1 MSKFTVREIPRFM
14 LLFITLNENIWKK
27 MHRITHVLRQLQEN
41 GAALTPESVLPS
53 PLTMHDITSSLPQV
67 PHGHHRNQS
76 QKAGIDTKVD
86 EYYFLITSV

>member
-27 MHRITHVLRQLQEN
+27 MHRITLVLRQLQEN

-53 PLTMHDITSSLPQV
+53 PRTIHDITLFTSGTARTPPQ
-67 PHGHHRNQS
+67 
-76 QKAGIDTKVD
+76 
-86 EYYFLITSV
+86 SVTESGDRHQGG